1 MSAAGFAPVAVTGI
15 GAISPVGSNAEQ
27 TCASI
32 RAGIM
37 GLAEHLYYQP
47 TTRDPGWDDDE
58 PLLVAPVGSIDPF
71 LGGRDRLLELAT
83 SALMDLAGSAGLKR
97 RELPSGALLVSL
109 PAPDPVV
116 DGWSLAREFL
126 PSLRRRAGLDAFK
139 AERIS
144 QTGQSGM
151 LELLG
156 DASALLSTRAVDFC
170 VLLGADS
177 YLSGDRME
185 LFDAAYRIKSAR
197 NVDGFVP
204 GEAATALLLETPR
217 RAAERGRAAHAVI
230 SGLGFGAEPETEASD
245 KQSTGAGLCQALR
258 AILGRGGVG
267 GAYSPAGGAQS
278 PPSAAEWVLCDLN
291 GESYRSFEWGVTMTR
306 LGAELGGVKQ
316 IVHPASSFGDIGAA
330 TGGALVAVAAAAFRR
345 GYAPSREATLW
356 TSGAG
361 AVRAAARVQGAG

>member
-47 TTRDPGWDDDE
+47 TTRDPGWDDEE
-58 PLLVAPVGSIDPF
+58 PLLAAPVGSIDPF

-83 SALMDLAGSAGLKR
+83 SALMDLAGNAGLKR
-97 RELPSGALLVSL
+97 KELPSGALLVSL
-109 PAPDPVV
+109 PASDPVV

-126 PSLRRRAGLDAFK
+126 PSLRRRAGLSAFK
-139 AERIS
+139 VERTA

-151 LELLG
+151 LELIR

-185 LFDAAYRIKSAR
+185 LLDAAYRIKSVR

-230 SGLGFGAEPETEASD
+230 SGLGFGVEPETEASD

-258 AILGRGGVG
+258 AL
-267 GAYSPAGGAQS
+267 SS
-278 PPSAAEWVLCDLN
+278 PPGTAAEWILCDLN

-330 TGGALVAVAAAAFRR
+330 IGGALVAVAAAAFRR
-345 GYAPSREATLW
+345 GYAPAREATLW

-361 AVRAAARVQGAG
+361 AVRAAARLQGAE